1 MGIRMIQNVAKTIAV
16 FAWLGS
22 FALVIPAEVRPPK
35 GMTLAGFSLVM
46 YAPMSWLSKPELY
59 MIVNYSYW
67 IGLMMLLVTSVLVI
81 LALGRNRRVT
91 MLVAIVD
98 LTVIALSILTS
109 IFGFAV

>member
-1 MGIRMIQNVAKTIAV
+1 MYHRIPRIVTVVLWVGTFGFI
-16 FAWLGS
+16 
-22 FALVIPAEVRPPK
+22 IPARVQPPYI
-35 GMTLAGFSLVM
+35 TTFAGYLLM
-46 YAPMSWLSKPELY
+46 LYAPMSWLSKPELY
-59 MIVNYSYW
+59 MIVNNSYW

-109 IFGFAV
+109 IFWFAV